1 MKGAEAV
8 ISFSKLLGKKI
19 VIKNRA
25 PKTYR
30 AKELDTNLR
39 KTRTRSEARLLH
51 KAKLAGVACPTVLCV
66 DEFSLYI
73 SYINGKRPKMNEALA
88 REAGGILANLH
99 TADIIHGDFTVA
111 NLLLA
116 SGKWQVANSYRLK
129 AKSQKLTANDGSLFV
144 IDFGLGFFSN
154 DIEDKAVDVLTM
166 LKLLQHDKLKNAFLD
181 GYGKYE
187 KFNAVLSRIKIVESR
202 VRYF

>member
-1 MKGAEAV
+1 MKGAEAI
-8 ISFSKLLGKKI
+8 ISFPKLLGKK
-19 VIKNRA
+19 VVVKDRA

-30 AKELDTNLR
+30 AKALDENLR
-39 KTRTRSEARLLH
+39 RTRTRSEARLLH

-66 DEFSLYI
+66 DEFSLWLSFI
-73 SYINGKRPKMNEALA
+73 KGKRPTLNTALA
-88 REAGGILANLH
+88 KQAGEILANLH
-99 TADIIHGDFTVA
+99 VVDIIHGDFTVA
-111 NLLLA
+111 NLLVN
-116 SGKWQVANSYRLK
+116 KNSLYI
-129 AKSQKLTANDGSLFV
+129 
-144 IDFGLGFFSN
+144 IDFGLGFFSS

-181 GYGKYE
+181 GYKKYE

>member
-1 MKGAEAV
+1 MRGAEAV

-30 AKELDTNLR
+30 AKELDNTLR

-51 KAKLAGVACPTVLCV
+51 KAKLADVQCPTVLCV
-66 DEFSLYI
+66 DDFSIWLSFI
-73 SYINGKRPKMNEALA
+73 KGRRPTLSAALA
-88 REAGGILANLH
+88 KQAGEILARLH
-99 TADIIHGDFTVA
+99 KADIIHGDFTVA
-111 NLLLA
+111 NLLL
-116 SGKWQVANSYRLK
+116 NL
-129 AKSQKLTANDGSLFV
+129 NNLFV

-166 LKLLQHDKLKNAFLD
+166 LKSLSDGKIKSAFLD
-181 GYGKYE
+181 GYKKYE
-187 KFNAVLSRIKIVESR
+187 KFNAVLSRIKIVESM